1 MMPYLS
7 RRSALLGLASAFS
20 LGRVSLALADA
31 TTDKRFVVVI
41 LRGALDGL
49 AAVIPYGDAA
59 LAGLRGEIV
68 PPGPG
73 QDGGV
78 LDLGGFYGLHPA
90 FANLHA
96 MYQEGQALAVH
107 AVSGPYRV
115 RSHFEA
121 QDYLESGADHR
132 MTSGWL
138 NRAIE
143 ALPRAASQGEAIA
156 IGVSVPL
163 LLRGPAA
170 VASWAP
176 HGSATLDADLYARVA
191 ALNQGDR
198 LLGPAIVEGLRDRG
212 LSDAVMSGEEPV
224 QNRYA
229 FPALAKAAGEMLR
242 AEAGP
247 RVAALEIGGWDTHT
261 AQPQRLAGVLRQL
274 DTGLAALRTG
284 LGEAGRQTAI
294 LTMTEIRPDRTNERH
309 QGHRPRDR
317 HRGIR
322 AGWRGGG
329 RTRRGRLAGPRSG
342 QAVGESRSATD
353 VRPAIGCQGIAGAT
367 SRPDGGRAGDG
378 VSGQCCGRVHAASC
392 HRVVGAASG
401 WHADFGEVV
410 CQYNLE

>member
-1 MMPYLS
+1 
-7 RRSALLGLASAFS
+7 
-20 LGRVSLALADA
+20 
-31 TTDKRFVVVI
+31 
-41 LRGALDGL
+41 
-49 AAVIPYGDAA
+49 
-59 LAGLRGEIV
+59 
-68 PPGPG
+68 
-73 QDGGV
+73 V

-284 LGEAGRQTAI
+284 LGEAWRQTAI
-294 LTMTEIRPDRTNERH
+294 LTMTEFGRTVRMN
-309 QGHRPRDR
+309 GT
-317 HRGIR
+317 RGTDHGTGTV
-322 AGWRGGG
+322 AFVLGGAVAGG
-329 RTRRGRLAGPRSG
+329 RVVADWPGLAPGRLLENRDLQPTCDLRSVAKG
-342 QAVGESRSATD
+342 LLAQHLGLTAAALATVFPDSA
-353 VRPAIGCQGIAGAT
+353 A
-367 SRPDGGRAGDG
+367 
-378 VSGQCCGRVHAASC
+378 AASMP
-392 HRVVGAASG
+392 RLVTG
-401 WHADFGEVV
+401 
-410 CQYNLE
+410 

>member
-31 TTDKRFVVVI
+31 TTDKRFVIVI

-284 LGEAGRQTAI
+284 LGEAWRQTAI
-294 LTMTEIRPDRTNERH
+294 LTMTEFGRTVRMN
-309 QGHRPRDR
+309 GT
-317 HRGIR
+317 RGTDHGTGTV
-322 AGWRGGG
+322 AFVLGGAVAGG
-329 RTRRGRLAGPRSG
+329 RVVADWPGLGPGRLLENRDLQPTCDLRSVAKG
-342 QAVGESRSATD
+342 LLAQHLGLTAAALATVFPDSA
-353 VRPAIGCQGIAGAT
+353 A
-367 SRPDGGRAGDG
+367 
-378 VSGQCCGRVHAASC
+378 AASMP
-392 HRVVGAASG
+392 RLVTG
-401 WHADFGEVV
+401 
-410 CQYNLE
+410 